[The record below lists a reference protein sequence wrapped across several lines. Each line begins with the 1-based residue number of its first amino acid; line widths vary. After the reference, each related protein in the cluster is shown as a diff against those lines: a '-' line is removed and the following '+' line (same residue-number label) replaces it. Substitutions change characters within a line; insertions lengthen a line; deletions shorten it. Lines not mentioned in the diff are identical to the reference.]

1 VGKKDLP
8 DISISIRW
16 FHVMDDNH
24 ANLLSEELQET
35 VKREEEQI
43 IGSYLTIPQ
52 VTMNHYGRYLCRV
65 EMGNSQTHRL
75 EMSAELIN
83 ALPIEAGRNS
93 IFLNPYFLASCAALV
108 TVLLF
113 FLIFR
118 SHQWWT
124 QYLIT
129 FHANEMEI
137 LNMKTKHLDTPPV
150 VPKVK
155 KSSSSKHSSR
165 QDDTRIMIDV
175 I

>member
-1 VGKKDLP
+1 MGKKDLP
-8 DISISIRW
+8 DISISIQW
-16 FHVMDDNH
+16 YHILDDNF
-24 ANLLSEELQET
+24 AYPISDEQQET
-35 VKREEEQI
+35 VKREDEQI

-65 EMGNSQTHRL
+65 EMGNSKTHRL

-83 ALPIEAGRNS
+83 ALPIEADRNS

-108 TVLLF
+108 TILLF

-118 SHQWWT
+118 SHQWWAK
-124 QYLIT
+124 YLIN

-137 LNMKTKHLDTPPV
+137 LNMKTKHLETPPV
-150 VPKVK
+150 VPKLK

-165 QDDTRIMIDV
+165 QDDTKIMIDV

>member
-118 SHQWWT
+118 SHQWWAKHRNSSPKSD
-124 QYLIT
+124 L
-129 FHANEMEI
+129 EI
-137 LNMKTKHLDTPPV
+137 LDLKTVETKPPKEKARSH
-150 VPKVK
+150 PRRYY
-155 KSSSSKHSSR
+155 H
-165 QDDTRIMIDV
+165 DRIDISY